1 MTKKDYVDKLID
13 IVKHKAEQCTVKQLK
28 VLINSYK

>member
-1 MTKKDYVDKLID
+1 MTKQDYIDKLIG
-13 IVKHKAEQCTVKQLK
+13 IVKNKAEQCTVKQLK